1 MRYTL
6 ADCEQPDRPLTREE
20 LLRYRKAYGDLRELL
35 CDYKA
40 LVERYFCDPLTE
52 ESVGRLCDEFYIP
65 TVVSPVK
72 AEKKQKNPYQLKMGK
87 FFSEQQVSSLY
98 DIFVGQE
105 IFEEITQKEVT
116 DFFKG
121 CLKHPLKLN
130 NASKFVFL
138 MHQLSENWLIRS
150 TYQKAIAAS
159 EMIVSPKTNTPITQ
173 ARMSNTLQK
182 VGRCCEGEGLPWK
195 AVIRDS
201 VKCLTDKDG
210 TM

>member
-6 ADCEQPDRPLTREE
+6 ADCEQPDHPLTREE
-20 LLRYRKAYGDLRELL
+20 LLRYRKAYGDLVELL
-35 CDYKA
+35 YDRKA
-40 LVERYFCDPLTE
+40 LVERYFSVPLTE
-52 ESVGRLCDEFYIP
+52 DSVSRLCDEFYLP
-65 TVVSPVK
+65 TVVSPTK

-105 IFEEITQKEVT
+105 IFEEITQEEVANL
-116 DFFKG
+116 FRG
-121 CLKHPLKLN
+121 SLKHPLKLR

-159 EMIVSPKTNTPITQ
+159 EMVISPKTNTPITQ

-182 VGRCCEGEGLPWK
+182 VGRCCDGNSLPWK